1 MTVLTAEATIP
12 TAAGSAY
19 VAAVCERLLKSEF
32 AASADSASGRI
43 ELRDGLGIGT
53 LEALSGRLRMKAEAP
68 TEQGLSILKFL
79 LSMHVEEVAA
89 AEKPDVVWTGD
100 GCGLEVLPSFREMTV
115 LRVADVTPHV
125 RRITLT
131 GHDLK
136 RFESD
141 SVHVRLLFPPEG
153 LAIPEW
159 PKPGKNGR
167 PVWPPEDRKPAQRVY
182 TIRRIDAASAEMD
195 IDFVMHEVPG
205 IASGWAA
212 RAKAGT
218 IVGLLG
224 PGGREMTSNDWV
236 LLAGDETA
244 IPAMARILE
253 KLPATTR
260 GVALIEAEDAREVQE
275 LAHPAGVEV
284 RWLFRS
290 GEEPGRNTLLADAV
304 MAVRWPTDGSSYAW
318 LGAEEATAR
327 RLRAY
332 WRDEMGLEKGRWQAV
347 SYWTHAAN
355 AGEKSAA

>member
-19 VAAVCERLLKSEF
+19 VAQVCERLLKAEF
-32 AASADSASGRI
+32 AASANSTNGRI

-53 LEALSGRLRMKAEAP
+53 LEASSGSLRIKAEAP

-89 AEKPDVVWTGD
+89 AEKPEVVWTGD
-100 GCGLEVLPSFREMTV
+100 GCGLAVLPSFREMTV

-125 RRITLT
+125 RRVTLT
-131 GHDLK
+131 GSDLK

-153 LAIPEW
+153 LAVPEW
-159 PKPGKNGR
+159 PKPGRNGR
-167 PVWPPEDRKPAQRVY
+167 PVWPAEDRKPAQRVY
-182 TIRRIDAASAEMD
+182 TIRRIDAVAAEMD
-195 IDFVMHEVPG
+195 IDFVMHDVPG

-212 RAKAGT
+212 KARAGA

-224 PGGREMTSNDWV
+224 PGGREMAPSDWV

-253 KLPATTR
+253 KLPEATS
-260 GVALIEAEDAREVQE
+260 GIALIEAEDAREVQE
-275 LAHPAGVEV
+275 LAHPPGVEI
-284 RWLFRS
+284 RWLFRN
-290 GEEPGRNTLLADAV
+290 GLEPGRNTLLADAV
-304 MAVRWPTDGSSYAW
+304 MAVAWPGEGSTFAW

-327 RLRAY
+327 RLRVH
-332 WRDEMGLEKGRWQAV
+332 WRDERGLEKGRWQAV

-355 AGEKSAA
+355 ESERLSA

>member
-1 MTVLTAEATIP
+1 MTLLTAEATIP

-19 VAAVCERLLKSEF
+19 VAEVCERLLKAEF
-32 AASADSASGRI
+32 AANADHGSGRI

-53 LEALSGRLRMKAEAP
+53 LEASSGTLRMKVEAP

-89 AEKPDVVWTGD
+89 TEKPEVVWTGD
-100 GCGLEVLPSFREMTV
+100 GCGLDVLPSFREMTV
-115 LRVADVTPHV
+115 LRIADVTPHI
-125 RRITLT
+125 RRVTLT
-131 GHDLK
+131 GHDLR

-153 LAIPEW
+153 LAVPEW

-182 TIRRIDAASAEMD
+182 TIRRIDAAAAEMD

-212 RAKAGT
+212 KAEAGT

-224 PGGREMTSNDWV
+224 PGGREMTPNDWV

-253 KLPATTR
+253 KLPETTR
-260 GVALIEAEDAREVQE
+260 GVALIEVEDTREVQG
-275 LAHPAGVEV
+275 LVRPVGVEV
-284 RWLFRS
+284 RWLFRN
-290 GEEPGRNTLLADAV
+290 GQETGRNTLLADAV
-304 MAVRWPTDGSSYAW
+304 MAIEWPTEGSTFAW
-318 LGAEEATAR
+318 LGAEEATAK
-327 RLRAY
+327 RLRVH

-347 SYWTHAAN
+347 SYWTHEVN